1 MAISRV
7 SKSKSGW
14 QRRPSTLLPWSCA
27 RLYGHLVPLFKHTN
41 MRLQHQV
48 TLRKPCPLLQPRLS
62 GTSHR
67 AKPDPRRQQAPAPHP
82 PTSTSPLSAP
92 RSPHSAQALT
102 AAVPHTTTRPPHLPT
117 QATSLRCLPRIHRRT
132 RAIPP
137 SRRSPCANSTIV
149 PRASR
154 ACISRRSVQ
163 GLRRWAVRCIW
174 RVV

>member
-27 RLYGHLVPLFKHTN
+27 RPCRHLVPLFKHTN
-41 MRLQHQV
+41 TRLQHQV
-48 TLRKPCPLLQPRLS
+48 TLRKPCPLLQRRLS
-62 GTSHR
+62 ETSHR
-67 AKPDPRRQQAPAPHP
+67 AKPDHRRQQAPVAHP
-82 PTSTSPLSAP
+82 PTSTSPPSAP

-102 AAVPHTTTRPPHLPT
+102 AAAPHTNTRPPHLPT
-117 QATSLRCLPRIHRRT
+117 QATSPRCLPRIHRHT

-137 SRRSPCANSTIV
+137 SHRSPCANLAIA

-154 ACISRRSVQ
+154 ACIFRRSVQ
-163 GLRRWAVRCIW
+163 GLRRWAARYIW